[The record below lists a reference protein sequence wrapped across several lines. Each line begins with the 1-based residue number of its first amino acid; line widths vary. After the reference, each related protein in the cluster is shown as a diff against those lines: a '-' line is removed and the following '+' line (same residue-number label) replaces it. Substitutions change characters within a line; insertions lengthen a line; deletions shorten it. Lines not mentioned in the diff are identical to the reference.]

1 MKKIIIIGAGGYAK
15 SIIDSLNLFEYTIGG
30 FIDDYKKEKYHLGYP
45 ILTDKIDEIENP
57 HGFFYFIAIGDNQKR
72 TKWYEELR
80 ERNLNIINIIDKSA
94 IISPH
99 AKLGTGC
106 FVGKMA
112 IINSNVN
119 VGNNCI
125 INTKALIE
133 HGCRIEN
140 NINIS
145 TNSVLNGD
153 VNVKDNTFVGSCSV
167 INGQIT
173 IGKDV
178 MIGSGSVVIHDVPD
192 NATVVG
198 VPAAIKKIG
207 GKRI

>member
-15 SIIDSLNLFEYTIGG
+15 SIIDSLNLYEYTIEG
-30 FIDDYKKEKYHLGYP
+30 FIDDFKKEKYHLGYP
-45 ILTDKIDEIENP
+45 ILTDKIDKIGNP
-57 HGFFYFIAIGDNQKR
+57 NGFFYFIAIGDNQKR
-72 TKWYEELR
+72 TKWYKELK

-99 AKLGTGC
+99 AELGTGC

-133 HGCRIEN
+133 HGCNIEN

-145 TNSVLNGD
+145 TNTVLNGD
-153 VNVKDNTFVGSCSV
+153 VHVNDNTFVGSCSV

-173 IGKDV
+173 IGKNV
-178 MIGSGSVVIHDVPD
+178 MIGSGSVVIHDIPD
-192 NATVVG
+192 NATAVG
-198 VPAAIKKIG
+198 VPAVIKKIG